1 MNPASSLFRR
11 LAIRRPMWVGLSALG
26 LAAQA
31 YAATA
36 ALAAASPAAHSAA
49 DADAIQQAVDA
60 AVRPVMARYKVPG
73 MAVAVT
79 AAGQHRVFNYGVAS
93 RQGNQPV
100 TDDTLFEIGSVS
112 KTFTATLAAWAQAR
126 GVLSLDDK
134 AARYLPTLAG
144 SAFDRISLLELGTYT
159 AGGLPLQVPDTVNTM
174 PQMIEWLRNW
184 KPQAAPGTQ
193 RRYSNVSIG
202 LFGLATAQALG
213 TSFASAMAGQLIPK
227 LGLTHS
233 WIQVPGAQMAHY
245 AWGYKDDK
253 PVRASAGVF
262 DGQAYGIKTTAADMI
277 RYVEVNIDGSTVS
290 DPTLRQALAAT
301 HAGYFRVGGMTQ
313 GLGWER
319 YGWPVTL
326 DALQAGNDASM
337 VLDAQA
343 VQRIDPPQ
351 PAPADALINK
361 TGSTNGFGA
370 YVAFVPGRRIG
381 VVMLANRN
389 LPIPARVEASY
400 AILQALDAAS
410 AGQPA
415 R

>member
-1 MNPASSLFRR
+1 MNPPASMFRR
-11 LAIRRPMWVGLSALG
+11 LATRRPMWAGLSALA
-26 LAAQA
+26 LAAQTHA
-31 YAATA
+31 APATA
-36 ALAAASPAAHSAA
+36 NPAASP
-49 DADAIQQAVDA
+49 DAIRQAVDA
-60 AVRPVMARYKVPG
+60 AVQPVMARYKVPG

-93 RQGNQPV
+93 RQSGQPV
-100 TDDTLFEIGSVS
+100 TGDTLFEIGSVS

-126 GVLSLDDK
+126 GALSLDDK
-134 AARYLPTLAG
+134 TTRYLPKLAG

-159 AGGLPLQVPDTVNTM
+159 AGGLPLQVPDAVNTM
-174 PQMIEWLRNW
+174 PQMIEWLRDW
-184 KPQAAPGTQ
+184 QPDAAPGTQ

-202 LFGLATAQALG
+202 LFGFAAAQALG
-213 TSFASAMAGQLIPK
+213 TSFESAMARQLIPQ

-233 WIQVPGAQMAHY
+233 WVQVPHAQMAHY

-277 RYVEVNIDGSTVS
+277 RYVEVNIDPRTVS
-290 DPTLRQALAAT
+290 DPALRQALAAT
-301 HAGYFRVGGMTQ
+301 HTGYFRVGGMTQ

-326 DALQAGNDASM
+326 DALQAGNDARM
-337 VLDAQA
+337 VIDAQA
-343 VQRIDPPQ
+343 VQRIEPPQ

-389 LPIPARVEASY
+389 LPIPARVEAAY
-400 AILQALDAAS
+400 AILQALDVAG
-410 AGQPA
+410 AGQPP

>member
-1 MNPASSLFRR
+1 MPPAACLFRC
-11 LAIRRPMWVGLSALG
+11 LATRPPVRVGLSALAIAT
-26 LAAQA
+26 LSALSTFAQA
-31 YAATA
+31 A
-36 ALAAASPAAHSAA
+36 PAG
-49 DADAIQQAVDA
+49 ADAIRQAVDA
-60 AVRPVMARYKVPG
+60 AVQPVMAQYKVPG
-73 MAVAVT
+73 MAVAIT
-79 AAGQHRVFNYGVAS
+79 AGGQHRVFNYGVAS
-93 RQGNQPV
+93 RQGSQPV

-126 GVLSLDDK
+126 GALSLDDK
-134 AARYLPTLAG
+134 ATRYLPTLAG

-159 AGGLPLQVPDTVNTM
+159 AGGLPLQVPDAVNTM

-184 KPQAAPGTQ
+184 QPDAAPGTQ

-202 LFGLATAQALG
+202 LFGFAAAQALD
-213 TSFASAMAGQLIPK
+213 TSFERAMARQLLPK
-227 LGLTHS
+227 LGLAHS
-233 WIQVPGAQMAHY
+233 WVQVPRAQMVHY

-277 RYVEVNIDGSTVS
+277 RYVELNIDGRTLS
-290 DPTLRQALAAT
+290 DPALRQALATT
-301 HAGYFRVGGMTQ
+301 HTGYFRVGGMTQ

-319 YGWPVTL
+319 YNWPVTL
-326 DALQAGNDASM
+326 DALQAGNDAGM
-337 VLDAQA
+337 VRDAQA

-351 PAPADALINK
+351 PAPADVLINK

-370 YVAFVPGRRIG
+370 YVAFVPGRQIG

-389 LPIPARVEASY
+389 LPIPARVQAAY
-400 AILQALDAAS
+400 AILQALDAGGTGAGTGSS
-410 AGQPA
+410 APA